1 MRLKPETIPD
11 SPGSIKEERRVATC
25 IVIFCKRSFSL
36 SDCARQPLIA
46 ASAAEPPLRIVPQIG
61 WAAQGL
67 ASPDGLLFV
76 SGMRESMARSL
87 RLVSKEGVLLWAI
100 PLYLPADAA
109 FSPDRRWLAA
119 CGAEEGLLLDLRSSH
134 LRRFPTL
141 RGLLTAFTPDSQRV
155 IVVRH
160 SVGLRDL
167 GDGGLL
173 VFDLDGRRT
182 ARLPVEMSVPHTM
195 EVSADRQD
203 SPRPRR
209 HGNPA
214 MHMPRMGKAEE
225 TLHLDTGKSERNWG
239 PIAQGWMRT
248 ARTRGW
254 WPCRT
259 RSTNSQA
266 AVHKK
271 LFWNEASGLCLLS
284 PFALWDI
291 RSGRFLGDMRRL
303 NLSEVSGWLDRDTLL
318 ATTWKDGKS
327 SLSLVHVRSGEVS
340 ATGLPPQRVL
350 LAPGGNSF
358 FYCADRQNPYAA
370 RLELRHTPQGT
381 PVYEETTDLFVWD
394 SATWSRDGRYL
405 ACLRSRK
412 AGPAV
417 RLVAAADGKVVDVPL
432 GDVVAAHTK
441 DPDSPPH
448 IWRLAMDDTGD
459 RVAVGMGWINYG
471 LVAIVSRKSR
481 AVEAVVD
488 GLPNLIQALQF
499 VGHDR
504 LLTGS
509 GNGQVQLWDLARRQP
524 LWTTETREDPLQ
536 FDYVPGGRYVVCT
549 NLSRSGTVL
558 RMDDGK
564 VVYKA
569 PPLLASDSPVVL
581 PWSQPQL
588 VGGGEWALDMDC
600 ESMQVRLLDLAAGKT
615 ALSYCTLPEDQWI
628 VYTPDGDWVG
638 SERALQWVTFC
649 RGLRPLPPSE
659 AAGRRDGER
668 IKAVLQAAFTK
679 TGGLD
684 P

>member
-1 MRLKPETIPD
+1 MPHASSSFARVRFRFRTVLRRRR
-11 SPGSIKEERRVATC
+11 SPQR
-25 IVIFCKRSFSL
+25 
-36 SDCARQPLIA
+36 
-46 ASAAEPPLRIVPQIG
+46 AAEPPLRVVPQIS
-61 WAAQGL
+61 WAGQGL

-195 EVSADRQD
+195 EVSADGKTVHVRGA
-203 SPRPRR
+203 

-214 MHMPRMGKAEE
+214 MHVPRMGKAEE

-239 PIAQGWMRT
+239 PIAQGWMAHGKDPRLV
-248 ARTRGW
+248 AMPDAKHQFPSGGPRE
-254 WPCRT
+254 
-259 RSTNSQA
+259 
-266 AVHKK
+266 

-303 NLSEVSGWLDRDTLL
+303 NLSEVSGWLDRHTLL
-318 ATTWKDGKS
+318 AATWKDGKS
-327 SLSLVHVRSGEVS
+327 SLSFVNMRSGKV
-340 ATGLPPQRVL
+340 TGMDLPAQRVL

-394 SATWSRDGRYL
+394 SATWSRDGRFL

-459 RVAVGMGWINYG
+459 RAAVGMGWINYG
-471 LVAIVSRKSR
+471 LVAIVSRKCR
-481 AVEAVVD
+481 AVEAVID

-668 IKAVLQAAFTK
+668 IKAVLQAAFAK
-679 TGGLD
+679 IKK
-684 P
+684 